1 MIEKIKKVIYKA
13 LPYTMG
19 TCAVA
24 LIGVVLFCIWSLI
37 FE

>member
-13 LPYTMG
+13 LPYVMG
-19 TCAVA
+19 AYAVA
-24 LIGVVLFCIWSLI
+24 LIGVFLLCIWSLI